1 MPTLWGDL
9 TTDEA
14 TIAAGFSTKSHRA
27 SIIKRIHAQKQ
38 PATTGKCEGGPGW
51 RYWITIDELEQAMTR
66 WPRNAKK
73 ARGDKPDALRSKTNA
88 HKQ

>member
-38 PATTGKCEGGPGW
+38 PATTGKCEGEPGW
-51 RYWITIDELEQAMTR
+51 RY
-66 WPRNAKK
+66 
-73 ARGDKPDALRSKTNA
+73 
-88 HKQ
+88 